1 MEFFCLSLV
10 RPLLYRKELI
20 DPWVPPNPAEFAGG
34 TLPEELFCFS
44 VNPAQARR
52 IDPEPE
58 AYLGPLEAAGRAI
71 PGPAAGGQTGNRGH
85 KETAGEAQQ
94 YAAGYIH
101 LSAGRYYFTQ
111 LRKGLS
117 RDETIVMAME
127 LQKEGL
133 WERLKLEDRLYLR
146 RLFEDN
152 APVTQVWRR
161 VIA

>member
-1 MEFFCLSLV
+1 MEFLYLSLV
-10 RPLLYRKELI
+10 RPLLYREEAA
-20 DPWVPPNPAEFAGG
+20 DPWASPNPAEVAAR

-58 AYLGPLEAAGRAI
+58 PYLGPLEAAGRAV
-71 PGPAAGGQTGNRGH
+71 PGQGESGRPGNRER
-85 KETAGEAQQ
+85 ETAGDPQG
-94 YAAGYIH
+94 AGYVH
-101 LSAGRYYFTQ
+101 LPAGRYYFTQ
-111 LRKGLS
+111 LRKRLS
-117 RDETIVMAME
+117 REETVALAVE

-152 APVTQVWRR
+152 APVTQIWRR
-161 VIA
+161 IVS